1 MKTYPFRILIVRRDD
16 LLMYRVIY
24 QEPDIQPLFLNTPN
38 GNILIRCSAMPELA
52 VHKFSG
58 TMYLRGHDQFRDHCV
73 DTYDGR
79 RITDEEIQLLNNQL
93 KNVSV

>member
-1 MKTYPFRILIVRRDD
+1 MKTYPFRILMVRRDD
-16 LLMYRVIY
+16 RLMYRVVY
-24 QEPDIQPLFLNTPN
+24 QEPNIQPLVLNTPT
-38 GNILIRCSAMPELA
+38 GNIMIRCSATPELS

-58 TMYLRGHDQFRDHCV
+58 TMYLRGHQQYTDHCV